1 MPAIASSLATGRF
14 VFNAAGAVNSAAGLL
29 GAMAGVGL
37 AAASLAK
44 GGIGKAA
51 QLAGKTSPGKK
62 VASGID
68 QLAKSSPVF
77 KGAACGRQR
86 R

>member
-1 MPAIASSLATGRF
+1 M
-14 VFNAAGAVNSAAGLL
+14 FNAAGAVNSAAGLL

-51 QLAGKTSPGKK
+51 QLAGKPHLARKWRAALTS
-62 VASGID
+62 
-68 QLAKSSPVF
+68 
-77 KGAACGRQR
+77 
-86 R
+86 